1 MGRMNSTPSRF
12 RVSPDAV
19 ATRMDIHE
27 IVLVHLKTD
36 RILVLNRTGAHVWD
50 LLVAG
55 LELTEIRRRILEEFD
70 VPEDR
75 LAGELEEFFVSLAS
89 EQMISPDGDD

>member
-1 MGRMNSTPSRF
+1 MGRVSWTPSRF
-12 RVSPDAV
+12 RVSPDAL

-36 RILVLNRTGAHVWD
+36 RILVLNRTAAHVWD
-50 LLVAG
+50 LLVEGRDLA
-55 LELTEIRRRILEEFD
+55 EIRRRLLEEFD

-75 LAGELEEFFVSLAS
+75 LSGELEELFASLTS
-89 EQMISPDGDD
+89 EQLISPDGDD